1 MANARTTKAAKAPVD
16 DVAESKATVRKF
28 EPTEPIECVSVTAG
42 RLMMIGRKTGN
53 LYDWMNCGDTA
64 YVEYQDLKAE
74 MLVSNSPIMYDPMIL
89 INDPEVYSCPEF
101 AKLSGVYKDALTAE
115 EIDEFFNLPIQQF
128 GSKLKKLPKGIQN
141 TIKSIAAEKLEN
153 GTLDSIN
160 KIKILDA
167 TLGTDLYNLLVR

>member
-1 MANARTTKAAKAPVD
+1 MANTKTKTTKVEKPSTVTEK
-16 DVAESKATVRKF
+16 VEVRKF

-74 MLVSNSPIMYDPMIL
+74 MLVANSPIMYDPMIL
-89 INDPEVYSCPEF
+89 INDPDVYSAPEF
-101 AKLSGVYKDALTAE
+101 AKLASVYKNALSAE
-115 EIDEFFNLPIQQF
+115 EIEDFFNLPVQQF
-128 GSKLKKLPKGIQN
+128 SSKLSKLPVGIKN
-141 TIKSIAAEKLEN
+141 TIKSIAADKLEN
-153 GTLDSIN
+153 GTLDSIT

-167 TLGTDLYNLLVR
+167 TLGTDLYNLLVK

>member
-1 MANARTTKAAKAPVD
+1 MANTKTTKAVKASENN
-16 DVAESKATVRKF
+16 VAESKVTIRKF

-53 LYDWMNCGDTA
+53 TYDWMNCGDTA

-89 INDPEVYSCPEF
+89 INDPEVYSSPEF
-101 AKLSGVYKDALTAE
+101 ARLSDVYKNALTAE
-115 EIDEFFNLPIQQF
+115 EIDEFFNLPVQQF

-141 TIKSIAAEKLEN
+141 TIKSIAVEKLEN
-153 GTLDSIN
+153 GSLDSIS
-160 KIKILDA
+160 KIKILDS